1 LSELHE
7 KYLTLQKS
15 CEFDSN
21 PVACFNI
28 PPLEQFETHFQL
40 WQDGGILTI
49 SIREDNIIG
58 IRNEKRGEEKSL
70 QHHSPQMNLITPA
83 LHVAYAHQLFQIVKN
98 TVDIAYARLKQR
110 TIDRT
115 SPTQQKWNLP
125 ERKVYLPIQ
134 SGG

>member
-1 LSELHE
+1 MEMTNIANIILALGDSSCGLDMRGYKLVPNEALLTKIAIYTPEIVETILSDHSEIVDRWLSELHE

-49 SIREDNIIG
+49 SIKEGNGIS
-58 IRNEKRGEEKSL
+58 IRNEKRGEEE
-70 QHHSPQMNLITPA
+70 TPA
-83 LHVAYAHQLFQIVKN
+83 
-98 TVDIAYARLKQR
+98 T
-110 TIDRT
+110 
-115 SPTQQKWNLP
+115 
-125 ERKVYLPIQ
+125 
-134 SGG
+134 